1 MPDLKANISE
11 ENLLALTS
19 SSGNSSDDTTGL
31 NLNRDDDA
39 SQSCQEKDPHQE
51 NCACGGGVDRGR
63 LKCYDFIKE
72 CW

>member
-39 SQSCQEKDPHQE
+39 SQSCQILVRVSKKQI
-51 NCACGGGVDRGR
+51 G
-63 LKCYDFIKE
+63 KE
-72 CW
+72 CV

>member
-39 SQSCQEKDPHQE
+39 SQSCQILVQLSKKQM
-51 NCACGGGVDRGR
+51 R
-63 LKCYDFIKE
+63 
-72 CW
+72 